1 MRWLLQPR
9 ERRGSPP
16 NTTDARVILNI
27 RWLALAGQ
35 LFALLF
41 TFLVLE
47 INIPIGPALFVI
59 GLSVA
64 MNVWQTRRTMII
76 RTTRDQSLLAL
87 IFDVLQLTALLYFTG
102 GLLNPFAV
110 LLLSPV
116 VVSATMLRRRET
128 LMLIT
133 LVACCVSLLAVFN
146 YPLPLDALRANDPN
160 LYLTGL
166 WMALVLSAVF
176 IGIYTWWVAS
186 RARSLDEALSEARLV
201 LAKEQQAVALG
212 TLATA
217 AAHRLGSPLNTITVI
232 GHELSSDLPKDD
244 PLYEDVMLLRAEIE
258 RCRVILG
265 ELDDYQSAESL
276 DLQTP
281 VPLSNVIEEIL
292 EQRLDLGAKTVSITF
307 DERSAVPMPLVH
319 RGAELMHALEDLLRN
334 AGDFARTAVTILIR
348 CTVDDVIVT
357 INDDGPG
364 FPAGVL
370 SRVGAP
376 WNTSR
381 RGKGSNRGLGIFIAS
396 TLIESLGGSILYG
409 NAQHGGGEVKIQLP
423 RNSLATGRAPA

>member
-1 MRWLLQPR
+1 MIPGMRWLLQPR

-47 INIPIGPALFVI
+47 IEIPIGPSLFVI

-133 LVACCVSLLAVFN
+133 LVAC
-146 YPLPLDALRANDPN
+146 
-160 LYLTGL
+160 
-166 WMALVLSAVF
+166 
-176 IGIYTWWVAS
+176 
-186 RARSLDEALSEARLV
+186 
-201 LAKEQQAVALG
+201 
-212 TLATA
+212 
-217 AAHRLGSPLNTITVI
+217 
-232 GHELSSDLPKDD
+232 
-244 PLYEDVMLLRAEIE
+244 
-258 RCRVILG
+258 
-265 ELDDYQSAESL
+265 
-276 DLQTP
+276 
-281 VPLSNVIEEIL
+281 
-292 EQRLDLGAKTVSITF
+292 
-307 DERSAVPMPLVH
+307 
-319 RGAELMHALEDLLRN
+319 
-334 AGDFARTAVTILIR
+334 
-348 CTVDDVIVT
+348 
-357 INDDGPG
+357 
-364 FPAGVL
+364 
-370 SRVGAP
+370 
-376 WNTSR
+376 
-381 RGKGSNRGLGIFIAS
+381 
-396 TLIESLGGSILYG
+396 
-409 NAQHGGGEVKIQLP
+409 
-423 RNSLATGRAPA
+423 